1 MLNFW
6 RPGDRYREDERIIRF
21 GIPDKVDYSWVYR

>member
-6 RPGDRYREDERIIRF
+6 RPGDEYKQDQAIRF
-21 GIPDKVDYSWVYR
+21 GIPGKVDYSWVYR